1 MKGRFL
7 FFENF
12 SLVLL
17 SLSLYMGSLFV
28 KKKSMGW
35 EEVYQVVL
43 FSWKDVFKLSSMG
56 SFIGLINGQL
66 LEILNDMV
74 FIGL

>member
-1 MKGRFL
+1 
-7 FFENF
+7 
-12 SLVLL
+12 
-17 SLSLYMGSLFV
+17 
-28 KKKSMGW
+28 MGW

-74 FIGL
+74 FIGLYYVGNVWFHV